1 RPCREYEH
9 ACPPVRLGT
18 ARSIGHNPVVGQ
30 RDDYIELD
38 HTPGWPP
45 PLWALALMVPAILT
59 AVIATIQ
66 VLRILVA
73 KFGRDF

>member
-1 RPCREYEH
+1 
-9 ACPPVRLGT
+9 
-18 ARSIGHNPVVGQ
+18 VGQ